1 MYESILR
8 KDLNELRVQILGW
21 GFGVGA
27 LIFLT
32 VVIYPSISTSY
43 ELIMKQLPEGLKTFL
58 DLEHSLTTLEGYM
71 NTEIF
76 SYVPLVLAIFAI
88 IAGTAS
94 IVGEEQSGTLEILI
108 AQPLSRV
115 RLMVTKL
122 IGLLLVNGLI
132 IGILSVMLWI
142 AILVIDVDV
151 SVNRVMLALLLL
163 WPFLT
168 FMSFLSVFLS
178 MLVSSRIIA
187 GSIIAGLLVLSYVL
201 DSLSNLVSGLEL
213 IRPIY
218 LTTYYQGNNALV
230 SEVSFI
236 YVLGLMGLL
245 SGTFLL
251 SMWLFFRRD
260 IPTHGSSHI
269 NLRQILVGG
278 WRM

>member
-1 MYESILR
+1 MNEPILR

-32 VVIYPSISTSY
+32 VLIYPSISTSY
-43 ELIMKQLPEGLKTFL
+43 ELMMKQLPGSLKTLL
-58 DLEHSLTTLEGYM
+58 DLDHSLTTLEGYM
-71 NTEIF
+71 NTEVF

-88 IAGTAS
+88 IVGTAS

-132 IGILSVMLWI
+132 TGILSVMLWI
-142 AILVIDVDV
+142 AILLIDVDV
-151 SVNRVMLALLLL
+151 SVNRVILALLLL

-178 MLVSSRIIA
+178 MLLSSRIIA

-201 DSLSNLVSGLEL
+201 DSLSNLVSELEL

-260 IPTHGSSHI
+260 IPTHG
-269 NLRQILVGG
+269 
-278 WRM
+278 